1 MHNYYYFV
9 SALKNISFD
18 MDKPP
23 YDINEFIAHVR
34 EVVRPQ
40 DSKVIKAFLHQFDNI
55 NLINFLDKK
64 EDYNDLG
71 MISTEV
77 FEEAVKD
84 PFKDFSVLP
93 LYMLEFLR
101 SLKEEKRSFDKLSLE
116 NELALRYYKYLS
128 SINNEFVS
136 SFYVFD
142 SMLRNLITALNAKK
156 YEYDLEKNV
165 LPLDEEAYAQLI
177 KSRSN
182 DFGLSTNYPWMGD
195 LVSAFQAD
203 KHVDLSKKADQLR
216 FEKINELLFFD
227 CFSINVILAYIIK
240 LIIIDKWSRLK
251 KVEGETEFMHKV
263 DRLVKQENFL
273 VQFTKLV

>member
-101 SLKEEKRSFDKLSLE
+101 SLKEEKGLLINSL
-116 NELALRYYKYLS
+116 
-128 SINNEFVS
+128 
-136 SFYVFD
+136 
-142 SMLRNLITALNAKK
+142 
-156 YEYDLEKNV
+156 
-165 LPLDEEAYAQLI
+165 
-177 KSRSN
+177 
-182 DFGLSTNYPWMGD
+182 
-195 LVSAFQAD
+195 
-203 KHVDLSKKADQLR
+203 
-216 FEKINELLFFD
+216 
-227 CFSINVILAYIIK
+227 
-240 LIIIDKWSRLK
+240 
-251 KVEGETEFMHKV
+251 
-263 DRLVKQENFL
+263 
-273 VQFTKLV
+273 